1 MSSFVGVGSVMNGS
15 AGNGFKGLH
24 PARNGRAACMHEIDL
39 SDLLGRE
46 VIPLRTVEAEAVL
59 KRQVILVTGAAGSI
73 GSELCRQLLEYEPEL
88 VIALDTNESG
98 LFDLA
103 EGLRSHPHAACL
115 RLYIDDIK
123 HVRRMA
129 HLFEAFRPRV
139 VFHAAAYKHV
149 PLMEQ
154 FPQQAVHTNTLA
166 TYHLSRLAC
175 EYEVARFIFVST
187 DKAAAPVSVLGA
199 SKRLG
204 ELIVQSLAKSFDCRT
219 RFCAVR
225 FGNVI
230 GSRGSVVPLFAQQIE
245 HGGPVTVTDPETTR
259 YFMTIPEACGLVIT
273 TAAIAQQGGLYML
286 DMGEPLRILD
296 LAIKMIRL
304 RGLRE
309 GRDVQI
315 TFSGLRP
322 GERLRETLVASDEE
336 LVPTLYDKIF
346 SVVYGHDLPTH
357 SMIGEWMLVLDEC
370 LQNEDTVRLRERLF
384 AMMRIPEL
392 VEVR

>member
-1 MSSFVGVGSVMNGS
+1 MSLHTGDGSAMNGL
-15 AGNGFKGLH
+15 ARNGVMGLH
-24 PARNGRAACMHEIDL
+24 PAHNGHAGCIHEINL

-46 VIPLRTVEAEAVL
+46 AIPLRSVEAQAVL

-115 RLYIDDIK
+115 RLYIADIK
-123 HVRRMA
+123 DMRGMA
-129 HLFEAFRPRV
+129 RLFEAFHPRV

-154 FPQQAVHTNTLA
+154 FPHQAVHTNALA

-204 ELIVQSLAKSFDCRT
+204 ELIVQSLAKSSGCQT

-245 HGGPVTVTDPETTR
+245 RGGPVTVTHPETTR

-273 TAAIAQQGGLYML
+273 TAAVAQQGGLYML

-309 GRDVQI
+309 GHDVQI
-315 TFSGLRP
+315 TFTGLRP

-336 LVPTLYDKIF
+336 LVSTMHDKIF
-346 SVVYGHDLPTH
+346 SVVYGYDLPALST
-357 SMIGEWMLVLDEC
+357 IEEWVLGLDEC
-370 LQNEDTVRLRERLF
+370 LQSEDTVLLRERLF
-384 AMMRIPEL
+384 EKMRIPEL
-392 VEVR
+392 IEVR